1 MGFIK
6 SVLSEELDNSLKM
19 LEGYRDS
26 LKSNQGGCLVKKKIR
41 GRVYWYLAIREGRK
55 VNFIYKGKNVSRQDL
70 AALEK
75 AKAIRK
81 KHKELIQDLNKRVKY
96 LRKSLRGKEDV

>member
-6 SVLSEELDNSLKM
+6 SVLGEELDNSLKM
-19 LEGYRDS
+19 LEGYS
-26 LKSNQGGCLVKKKIR
+26 GALKSNQGGCFVKKKIR
-41 GRVYWYLAIREGRK
+41 GRVYWYLAVREGRK
-55 VNFIYKGKNVSRQDL
+55 VKFIYKGKNVSRQDL

-81 KHKELIQDLNKRVKY
+81 KHKELMRDLKNRIKY

>member
-19 LEGYRDS
+19 LEGYRDA

-41 GRVYWYLAIREGRK
+41 GRIYWYLAVREGRK
-55 VNFIYKGKNVSRQDL
+55 VKFIYKGKKISQQDL
-70 AALEK
+70 AELERGK
-75 AKAIRK
+75 KLRE
-81 KHKELIQDLNKRVKY
+81 KHKKLIRDLNKRIKY
-96 LRKSLRGKEDV
+96 IRKSLRGKEDV